1 MPSFPRGRALLPR
14 QTDAYPSPR
23 MKTAALTLLLLLMLA
38 PRLAGA
44 MLPHGLACAGMA
56 AADAAATSVH
66 QGHEL
71 SANTAPVDDHAGHH
85 QMMAAPAESEASVDA
100 SNHSAHHADAGAGD
114 SAHDCQHCGQC
125 DDHCSALLLT
135 ALPRQTEPQAS
146 RLLLTSTGAAVRG
159 FGHDLNRPPRTA
171 SL

>member
-1 MPSFPRGRALLPR
+1 
-14 QTDAYPSPR
+14 

-56 AADAAATSVH
+56 SADATANGASAH

-71 SANTAPVDDHAGHH
+71 RADTESVDTRLVNTRPINTTLVDDHAGHH
-85 QMMAAPAESEASVDA
+85 QMMSATAESEANVDA
-100 SNHSAHHADAGAGD
+100 TNHSAHHTDADAGDNAR
-114 SAHDCQHCGQC
+114 DCQHCGQC
-125 DDHCSALLLT
+125 DDLCSAVLLT

>member
-1 MPSFPRGRALLPR
+1 MR
-14 QTDAYPSPR
+14 TV
-23 MKTAALTLLLLLMLA
+23 ALTLLLLLMLA

-44 MLPHGLACAGMA
+44 MLPHALACADMA
-56 AADAAATSVH
+56 NATATAASAH
-66 QGHEL
+66 QGHDM
-71 SANTAPVDDHAGHH
+71 SASTALADPHAGHH
-85 QMMAAPAESEASVDA
+85 QMMATTADSDSDSRSSTVHTDHAAQL
-100 SNHSAHHADAGAGD
+100 ADANAGD

-146 RLLLTSTGAAVRG
+146 RLLRTNTGAAVRG
-159 FGHDLNRPPRTA
+159 FGHDLNRPPRTT